1 MFEMWRERRGEQQR
15 NPAQRR
21 YVRRFLPTMA
31 AYVVILFAVTGY
43 FRDHHPSGVLL
54 VLLSVLPALPLVA
67 AIGVIGLY
75 LSEER
80 DEFVRHRLI
89 LAMIGGTGVLLTITT
104 VWGFLEMNAVVP
116 HFPTFLAF
124 PLFCAAFG
132 LIQCAMG
139 VRDRMTGEQP

>member
-1 MFEMWRERRGEQQR
+1 MFEIWRERRREQQR

-21 YVRRFLPTMA
+21 YVRRFLPMMA
-31 AYVVILFAVTGY
+31 AYVVILFAVTAY
-43 FRDHHPSGVLL
+43 FRDHHPTGALL
-54 VLLSVLPALPLVA
+54 VLLSVLPALPLLG
-67 AIGVIGLY
+67 AIGVIGVY

-80 DEFVRHRLI
+80 DEFVRHRLV
-89 LAMIGGTGVLLTITT
+89 LAMIGGTGVLLAITT

-139 VRDRMTGEQP
+139 VRDRMTGERP